1 MKKCFIIIIA
11 AFSAASAYSQSIRV
25 SFNGNRDFQ
34 LKVDG
39 RTYNSNSYVN
49 NDVVL
54 NDLTGVHTVS
64 IEQTNRRGKS
74 KQIYSSTLNLS
85 SNEEV
90 HLTVNKNG
98 TIHRQETSG
107 NAAYGY
113 RSPMSDA
120 SFADVYRRVNNRR
133 GQNARMSEARMV
145 LSTNGNYFS
154 IDQAKKIIGLL
165 SSENNRVELAK
176 LAYDNITDPTNFY
189 QVYDLLNSQ
198 ASRNELEN
206 YVRSYKSNEP
216 QNNYRVAMNS
226 TSFNQLYQNISNQWS
241 VSAKMSAAT
250 TAFNATTN
258 YFSAAQVK
266 QIISLMSDENSRL
279 LLAKSAIDNIVD
291 RENLSQLF
299 DLFYNQANKAELDS
313 YIRTNGYGTSGYT
326 YRTAMSD
333 DAFDGIYDQ
342 IGRQW
347 WPGMKMSELVETF
360 NTPSNYFSTEQAKKL
375 IGMVS
380 SESNRVELAKLSFD
394 NIVDNQNFRQ
404 IYDLLSSQS
413 STDEVDNYVKEKFS
427 YQ

>member
-11 AFSAASAYSQSIRV
+11 AFFSASAYSQSIRV

-39 RTYNSNSYVN
+39 RIYNSNNYVN

-54 NDLTGVHTVS
+54 NDLTGAHTVS
-64 IEQTNRRGKS
+64 IDQINRRGKS
-74 KQIYSSTLNLS
+74 KQIYSSTVNLS

-98 TIHRQETSG
+98 SIHRQETSG

-120 SFADVYRRVNNRR
+120 SFANVYRRVNNRR
-133 GQNARMSEARMV
+133 GQNARMSEARTV
-145 LSTNGNYFS
+145 FATTESYFS
-154 IDQAKKIIGLL
+154 IDQVKKIIGLL
-165 SSENNRVELAK
+165 GSEANRLELAK

-198 ASRNELEN
+198 ASRNELDN
-206 YVRSYKSNEP
+206 YVRSYNSNDP
-216 QNNYRVAMNS
+216 HNSYRIAMNS
-226 TSFNQLYQNISNQWS
+226 SSFNQLYQNISTSWS
-241 VSAKMSAAT
+241 VSARMSAAT
-250 TAFNATTN
+250 TAFNVNTN
-258 YFSAAQVK
+258 YFSVAQVN
-266 QIISLMSDENSRL
+266 QIISLISDENSRL
-279 LLAKSAIDNIVD
+279 LLAKSAIDNVVD
-291 RENLSQLF
+291 RENLPRLF
-299 DLFYNQANKAELDS
+299 DLFYNQANKDELDT
-313 YIRTNGYGTSGYT
+313 YIRSNGYATDGYT
-326 YRTAMSD
+326 YRTAMND
-333 DAFDGIYDQ
+333 DAFNGIYDQ
-342 IGRQW
+342 IARQW

-413 STDEVDNYVKEKFS
+413 SKDEVDDYIKMKYS